1 MSCSKFVVTTWSHGS
16 PELNAHPGVGR
27 RPLAYRPLSETAY
40 RFRVTTFALIGSGWR
55 ARMFLKVASELGTIR
70 CGGVVVRTR
79 RRLEVPTFTS
89 LDACLRELPVD
100 FVLTATPRSATPQV
114 IADAVDRGLPV
125 LAETPP
131 AADLDGLRML
141 WSAVGDSGLVQV
153 AEQYPMMPSHAARA
167 ALVATGAIG
176 TPTQVQ
182 VSSTQQYHAVALMRG
197 LLAAGRGPVAVRASR
212 FTAPLIHPLSRTGWT
227 DDEEAHPATTT
238 IATLDFGE
246 GRSGVY
252 DFTEQQTRNQLRFRR
267 LTVRGSAGEL
277 HNDEVVRMTGARTLV
292 RTPLLRRQTG
302 YDLDLIGYDTEHIS
316 FGSEVLYRNPYP
328 GRRWMD
334 DEIAMATLLERTA
347 SWVRGE
353 GPEPYPLA
361 EGAQDQHLALAIEES
376 AESDTTITTSCEA
389 WS

>member
-1 MSCSKFVVTTWSHGS
+1 M
-16 PELNAHPGVGR
+16 AGR
-27 RPLAYRPLSETAY
+27 HY
-40 RFRVTTFALIGSGWR
+40 RFRVTTFVLIGSGWR
-55 ARMFLKVASELGTIR
+55 ARMFLKVARELGTIR
-70 CGGVVVRTR
+70 CEGAVVRTPR
-79 RRLEVPTFTS
+79 HLDVPAFTS
-89 LDACLRELPVD
+89 LDTCLRELSPD
-100 FVLTATPRSATPQV
+100 FVLTATPSSVTPHV

-131 AADLDGLRML
+131 ALDLDGLRAL

-182 VSSTQQYHAVALMRG
+182 VSSTQHYHAVALIRS
-197 LLAAGRGPVAVRASR
+197 LLTAGRGPVSVRATR
-212 FTAPLIHPLSRTGWT
+212 FTAPLISPLSRAGWT
-227 DDEEAHPATTT
+227 DDEEAHPTTT
-238 IATLDFGE
+238 TFATLDFGD

-277 HNDEVVRMTGARTLV
+277 HNDEVVRMTGPRTLV
-292 RTPLLRRQTG
+292 RTPLVRRQTG

-316 FGSEVLYRNPYP
+316 FGSELLYRNPYP

-353 GPEPYPLA
+353 GPEPYSLA
-361 EGAQDQHLALAIEES
+361 EGAQDQQIALAIEES
-376 AESDTTITTSCEA
+376 AESDTTVTTSREA

>member
-1 MSCSKFVVTTWSHGS
+1 MRSAVEPILHGT
-16 PELNAHPGVGR
+16 R
-27 RPLAYRPLSETAY
+27 DY

-55 ARMFLKVASELGTIR
+55 AQMFLKVARELGTVR
-70 CGGVVVRTR
+70 CVGVVVRTP
-79 RRLEVPTFTS
+79 RRLDVPTFTS
-89 LDACLRELPVD
+89 LEACLSELPVD
-100 FVLTATPRSATPQV
+100 FVLTTTPRHVTPQV
-114 IADAVDRGLPV
+114 ITDAVDRGLPV

-131 AADLDGLRML
+131 APDLEGLRAL
-141 WSAVGDSGLVQV
+141 WSAVGDSELVQV

-182 VSSTQQYHAVALMRG
+182 VSSTQQYHAVALIRG
-197 LLAAGRGPVAVRASR
+197 LLAAGRGSVAVRATR
-212 FTAPLIHPLSRTGWT
+212 FTAPLISPLSRTGWT
-227 DDEEAHPATTT
+227 DDGEAHPTTTT
-238 IATLDFGE
+238 IATLDFGDE
-246 GRSGVY
+246 RSGVY

-292 RTPLLRRQTG
+292 RTPLVRRQTG

-316 FGSEVLYRNPYP
+316 FGSHVLYRNPYP

-334 DEIAMATLLERTA
+334 DEIGMATLLESMA

-361 EGAQDQHLALAIEES
+361 EGTQDQHIALAIEES
-376 AESDTTITTSCEA
+376 ADTDTTVTTSCEA

>member
-1 MSCSKFVVTTWSHGS
+1 M
-16 PELNAHPGVGR
+16 
-27 RPLAYRPLSETAY
+27 
-40 RFRVTTFALIGSGWR
+40 TTFALIGSGWR
-55 ARMFLKVASELGTIR
+55 ARMFLKVARELGTIR
-70 CGGVVVRTR
+70 CGGVVVRTP
-79 RRLEVPTFTS
+79 RRLDVPAFTS
-89 LDACLRELPVD
+89 LDACLREVPVD
-100 FVLTATPRSATPQV
+100 FVLTATPRPVTPHF

-131 AADLDGLRML
+131 APDLDSLRAL

-182 VSSTQQYHAVALMRG
+182 VSSTQQYHAVALIRG
-197 LLAAGRGPVAVRASR
+197 LLSAGRGSVSVRATR
-212 FTAPLIHPLSRTGWT
+212 FTAPLISPLSRTGWT
-227 DDEEAHPATTT
+227 DDEEAHPTTTT
-238 IATLDFGE
+238 IATLDFGD

-277 HNDEVVRMTGARTLV
+277 HNDEVVRMTGPRTLV
-292 RTPLLRRQTG
+292 RTPLVRRQTG

-316 FGSEVLYRNPYP
+316 LGSEVLYRNPYP

-334 DEIAMATLLERTA
+334 EEIAMATLLERTA

-361 EGAQDQHLALAIEES
+361 EGAQDQQLALAIEQS
-376 AESDTTITTSCEA
+376 ADSDTTVTTSSEA

>member
-1 MSCSKFVVTTWSHGS
+1 
-16 PELNAHPGVGR
+16 
-27 RPLAYRPLSETAY
+27 
-40 RFRVTTFALIGSGWR
+40 
-55 ARMFLKVASELGTIR
+55 MFLKVARELGTIR
-70 CGGVVVRTR
+70 CGGVVVRTP
-79 RRLEVPTFTS
+79 RRLDVPAFTS

-100 FVLTATPRSATPQV
+100 FVLTATPSPVTPQF
-114 IADAVDRGLPV
+114 IADVVDRGLPV
-125 LAETPP
+125 VAETPP
-131 AADLDGLRML
+131 APDLDGLRGL
-141 WSAVGDSGLVQV
+141 WSVVGESGLVQV

-167 ALVATGAIG
+167 ALVATGVIG

-182 VSSTQQYHAVALMRG
+182 VSSTQRYHAVALIRG
-197 LLAAGRGPVAVRASR
+197 LLAAGRGSVSVRATR
-212 FTAPLIHPLSRTGWT
+212 FTAPLISPLSRTGWT
-227 DDEEAHPATTT
+227 DDEEAHPTTTT
-238 IATLDFGE
+238 IATLDFGD

-277 HNDEVVRMTGARTLV
+277 HDDEVVRMTGPRTLV
-292 RTPLLRRQTG
+292 RTPLVRRQTG
-302 YDLDLIGYDTEHIS
+302 YDLDLIGYDTEHIT

-334 DEIAMATLLERTA
+334 EEIAMATLLERTA

-361 EGAQDQHLALAIEES
+361 EGAQDQQVALAIEQS
-376 AESDTTITTSCEA
+376 ADSNTTVTTSSEA